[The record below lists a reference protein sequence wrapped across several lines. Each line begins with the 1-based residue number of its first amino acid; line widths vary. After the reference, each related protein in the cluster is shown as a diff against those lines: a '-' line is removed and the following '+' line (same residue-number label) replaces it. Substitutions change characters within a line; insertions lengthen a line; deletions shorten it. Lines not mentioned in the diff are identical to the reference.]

1 MIYNST
7 VSCPFCGQSNIIKI
21 PENK

>member
-7 VSCPFCGQSNIIKI
+7 VYCPFCGQSNIVEI
-21 PENK
+21 PKNK